1 MAVSRLCAAF
11 RQITIKGESNI
22 IARYYSSHMLK
33 GCNNALN
40 FSNFSK
46 NALIVSPSNVHIK
59 FIPKTLDID
68 FRNPGSTT
76 KKNIYEIPLSRYM
89 PSMEEPLIKQPIKQ
103 DLPLTNTSFELPA
116 TENILE
122 KLAVRLMI
130 IRKKKMKK
138 HKRRKLRKRMK
149 FVWAKIRANRNITKE
164 KVFQAELIAQIKEAH
179 MFNAKKY
186 VEERLAILDKE
197 ILPKT
202 FRGEILPEDMIRKFI
217 QEKVEKKMRKH
228 NRPRLTLD

>member
-11 RQITIKGESNI
+11 RQITTKGKSNI
-22 IARYYSSHMLK
+22 IARYYSSHVLK
-33 GCNNALN
+33 GCNNTLH
-40 FSNFSK
+40 FSNFYK
-46 NALIVSPSNVHIK
+46 NALTPSNVHIR

-68 FRNPGSTT
+68 FRNPDSTT
-76 KKNIYEIPLSRYM
+76 KKSIYEIPLSRYI

-103 DLPLTNTSFELPA
+103 DLPLTNTSFELPT

-122 KLAVRLMI
+122 KLAVRLI
-130 IRKKKMKK
+130 VIRRKKMKK

-149 FVWAKIRANRNITKE
+149 FVWAKIRANRNVTKE
-164 KVFQAELIAQIKEAH
+164 KVFQAELIAKIKEAH
-179 MFNAKKY
+179 MFNPKKY

-217 QEKVEKKMRKH
+217 KEKTEEQMRKR

>member
-11 RQITIKGESNI
+11 RQITIKGESNF
-22 IARYYSSHMLK
+22 IARYYSSHVLK
-33 GCNNALN
+33 GSNNTLH

-46 NALIVSPSNVHIK
+46 NALIVTPSNVHIR

-68 FRNPGSTT
+68 FRNPDSTT
-76 KKNIYEIPLSRYM
+76 KKIYEIPLSRYI
-89 PSMEEPLIKQPIKQ
+89 PSMEEPLIKQPTKQ
-103 DLPLTNTSFELPA
+103 DLPLTNTSFELPT
-116 TENILE
+116 TENMLE
-122 KLAVRLMI
+122 KLAVRLI
-130 IRKKKMKK
+130 VIRRKKMKK

-149 FVWAKIRANRNITKE
+149 FIWAKIRANRNIAKE
-164 KVFQAELIAQIKEAH
+164 KVFQAELIAKIKEAH

-217 QEKVEKKMRKH
+217 QEKIKKQERKR
-228 NRPRLTLD
+228 NRPHLTLD